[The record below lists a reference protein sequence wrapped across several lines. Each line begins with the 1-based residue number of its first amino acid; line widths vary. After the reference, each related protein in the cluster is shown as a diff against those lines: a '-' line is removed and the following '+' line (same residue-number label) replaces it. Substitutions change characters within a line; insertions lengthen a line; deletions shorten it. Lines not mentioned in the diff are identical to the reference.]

1 MKSLTIYTVL
11 FLTLLSSCTSSDN
24 ELMQDQWSAVLVDN
38 SADYDLGKTNTSEE
52 ETTISMPMQQHL
64 FSISRQHDEVNQTN
78 LSDQNVRD
86 LESWWDSLP
95 QPLQSEIKANKIDI
109 EVVSEITTAD
119 EQTIDPRLND
129 SQIEKTG
136 ETLEQIIG
144 ANTDMKYTVST
155 KLLDS
160 ANISLVNEQ
169 HTTNIRLV
177 KQVPVKLQ
185 TFATEVYL
193 REGSIV
199 NENIQTLQY
208 WWDNLPTD
216 IQEKIKTRELEVNLT
231 CHVINPEV
239 EAKSI
244 TDLQALA
251 NQNAVVSNDILNRLI
266 GVYKVGDKE
275 YSMAKTL
282 VQIKIETATEKTT
295 KLPAQQYLSIKI
307 HNNKDYLS
315 AL

>member
-11 FLTLLSSCTSSDN
+11 FLALLSSCTSSDN

-38 SADYDLGKTNTSEE
+38 SATYDLGKTNTSEE

-78 LSDQNVRD
+78 LSAQNVRD

-95 QPLQSEIKANKIDI
+95 QPLQSEIKANKVDI

-119 EQTIDPRLND
+119 EQTINPRLND

-160 ANISLVNEQ
+160 TNISLVNEQ

-193 REGSIV
+193 REGSIG

-231 CHVINPEV
+231 CHVVNPEV
-239 EAKSI
+239 ETKSI
-244 TDLQALA
+244 ADLQALA

-266 GVYKVGDKE
+266 GVYKVEDKE
-275 YSMAKTL
+275 YSMAKTT

-295 KLPAQQYLSIKI
+295 KLPAQQYISIKI